1 MCSEKKDPQR
11 LWTVCF
17 YLIAAIIFVLAI
29 RLRLKD
35 IATVPGWFRD
45 EGNYYAVCQTL
56 ATTGK
61 PSLGPLNIT
70 FCSPFMTHPPFYFYT
85 GSAWL
90 SLFGLSFTSL
100 RLFNVLLSL
109 LTLVILFIFCWRHL
123 GRITALLASGLFALY
138 HDIIVFNR
146 MIFPYNL
153 YMLFALIIFFLV
165 VEYLQ
170 RSESH
175 FILTASIITA
185 FAGITVYYA
194 IWLGFFLLIA
204 IVWQRKWSHL
214 FYLGIV
220 PVPLLLFLTYHIL
233 NNTPGFYEDFRALKN
248 AARAGT
254 LLQITS
260 HYKDFFLISLL
271 AAWGSIGLLFITSRK
286 LRWLA
291 ILFLFIVISPVLFK
305 ADTIIK
311 FVSYPVIPV
320 LPILTIGMGS
330 FLLLF
335 IRAFSGERLIM
346 RLFSYL
352 LVAGLFLFTIL
363 DSREQT
369 PLSFAMVRNPHHA
382 YAMAEFVNTHIHT
395 DELVLASYNVWH
407 LLNTTRKAD
416 LPIALAFNGIESD
429 FYLYKLS
436 KSRFA
441 YDTSVDRAKFAVLD
455 FLTAQM
461 MQAPPQ
467 TIHYPVRLAIEK
479 IQTQWRLIW
488 RRGEFRVYQN
498 PAFSGDSIN
507 HTSPNS

>member
-1 MCSEKKDPQR
+1 MCSEKKDSER
-11 LWTVCF
+11 LWAVCF
-17 YLIAAIIFVLAI
+17 YLLAVIIFVLAVW
-29 RLRLKD
+29 LRLKD

-56 ATTGK
+56 ATAGK

-90 SLFGLSFTSL
+90 SLFGMTFTSL
-100 RLFNVLLSL
+100 RLFNVFLSL
-109 LTLVILFIFCWRHL
+109 VTLLILFIFCWRHL
-123 GRITALLASGLFALY
+123 GRMTALLSSGLFALY

-165 VEYLQ
+165 VEYMQ
-170 RSESH
+170 RPDGR
-175 FILTASIITA
+175 FILTASIISA
-185 FAGITVYYA
+185 FVGITAYYA
-194 IWLGFFLLIA
+194 LWLSFFLLIA

-214 FYLGIV
+214 LYLGIV
-220 PVPLLLFLTYHIL
+220 PIPLLLFLTYHIL
-233 NNTPGFYEDFRALKN
+233 NNTPGFYEDFLALKN
-248 AARAGT
+248 AARTGA
-254 LLQITS
+254 LLQIAS
-260 HYKDFFLISLL
+260 HYKDFFFMNLL
-271 AAWGSIGLLFITSRK
+271 TKGGTIGLLFIASKK
-286 LRWLA
+286 LRWLT
-291 ILFLFIVISPVLFK
+291 IIYLFIVISPVLFK

-320 LPILTIGMGS
+320 LPILTIGMSS
-330 FLLLF
+330 FLFLF
-335 IRAFSGERLIM
+335 IRAFSRERLII
-346 RLFSYL
+346 RLFSYF
-352 LVAGLFLFTIL
+352 LVAGLFVYNIL

-369 PLSFAMVRNPHHA
+369 PLTFAMVRNPHHA
-382 YAMAEFVNTHIHT
+382 YAIAEFVNSHLRP

-436 KSRFA
+436 ESRFA
-441 YDTSVDRAKFAVLD
+441 YDPSVERAKFAILD
-455 FLTAQM
+455 FLTDQM
-461 MQAPPQ
+461 AQAPPQ

-479 IQTQWRLIW
+479 IQTNWQLVWHT
-488 RRGEFRVYQN
+488 GEFRVFQN
-498 PAFSGDSIN
+498 PAFIQ
-507 HTSPNS
+507 